1 MSKKFSVLI
10 CTLEDRKHLLDRLM
24 KVLQPQLTDDVEIL
38 VKSDNAEMP
47 IGRKRNMLL
56 DEANGQYVAFV
67 DDDDLV
73 STDYIRKVLAGIVGA
88 PDCCGLQGIITFQG
102 KSPRTFIHSLKYKE
116 WFEKN
121 HVYYRCP
128 NHLNPV
134 KKELAMQV
142 KFPESN
148 FGEDKDYST
157 RLFPLL
163 KNEYYIPGVIYH
175 YLYEKGPAPSD
186 SNRIRTQSNL
196 HPRITKKHI

>member
-1 MSKKFSVLI
+1 MSKKFSILI
-10 CTLEDRKHLLDRLM
+10 CTLESRKHLLERLM
-24 KVLQPQLTDDVEIL
+24 KVLEPQITDDVEII
-38 VKSDNAEMP
+38 VKSDNGEMA
-47 IGRKRNMLL
+47 IGKKRNMLL

-73 STDYIRKVLAGIVGA
+73 STDYVRKVLAAIVGN

-102 KSPRTFIHSLKYKE
+102 QSPRTFIHSLKYKE

-121 HVYYRCP
+121 QVYYRCP

-134 KKELAMQV
+134 KRELALQV

-148 FGEDKDYST
+148 HGEDRDYST

-163 KNEYYIPGVIYH
+163 KNEYYISGVIYH
-175 YLYEKGPAPSD
+175 YLYEKGGPPNPTPR
-186 SNRIRTQSNL
+186 NRVDARM
-196 HPRITKKHI
+196 HPRINRKFY